1 MRKPTLILQTVLVA
15 AASVAPTDAFADN
28 IAWGNKTGQFVWASV
43 GNWLSADNTSVSMN
57 RLPTDS
63 DDVFLWAGTLSS
75 SPLVVAGGEVA
86 LTRNLSVSY
95 VKNGSTGNT
104 RDIRLEIADGGV
116 MTNAGPVVLGN
127 IANGVT
133 TGRAVSGSV
142 TVHSGGAWTALSDVT
157 VGKGLTPSANNA
169 HTSRIVVEQGG
180 KMEQTAGEFIVAGYA
195 GYDGIVT
202 NAGALATYDLF
213 VGGSGN
219 GTLVNDG
226 ALTVAN
232 KFRVARQVGSSG
244 TFVHRGGTILH
255 AAASSQPIR
264 VGHLGTGR
272 FEVAAPLAFSSEM
285 MVVGNETGSRG
296 TLDVGDALSGIK
308 ILKLGENAGSEG
320 TLLLNG
326 GSVTVNATT
335 AATASDSG
343 HAIWVGMVNESGDQ
357 AQTATGRIQG
367 HGKIGRTEV
376 DSDARHAR
384 IKNYGRIVADG
395 GDLDLGLFRLVGLP
409 TVDANKCG
417 TNGWFAVNG
426 GRLIYPRRLPVSS
439 VNHVA
444 VGDYGTFSGTDG
456 NPDTSLVN
464 SLQIG
469 LYQNGEQRF
478 SNNRTFAM
486 LYASDRTDIPGT
498 VPCDA
503 AVGDKV
509 LGVWR
514 LGHFSDIG
522 DVGAAPE
529 TPWSAFDSVSVR
541 IRFDDSEVDF
551 SKDTVAL
558 YRYDGSTW
566 RRVGKA
572 TSGIHVETNELQPR
586 YDSESDNWN
595 IGWFAVVRKRI
606 NPFVLVVR

>member
-15 AASVAPTDAFADN
+15 AASVAATDAFADN

-57 RLPTDS
+57 RLPDEA

-133 TGRAVSGSV
+133 SGRAVSGSA
-142 TVHSGGAWTALSDVT
+142 TVRSGGAWTALSDVT

-202 NAGALATYDLF
+202 NAGELATYDLF

-226 ALTVAN
+226 DLSVAN

-244 TFVHRGGTILH
+244 TFVHRGGTISH

-264 VGHLGTGR
+264 VGYLGTGR

-285 MVVGNETGSRG
+285 MVVGNENGSSG
-296 TLDVGDALSGIK
+296 TLSVGDTLSGVK
-308 ILKLGENAGSEG
+308 ILKLGESTGSHG
-320 TLLLNG
+320 TLLLDNG
-326 GSVTVNATT
+326 SITFNATT
-335 AATASDSG
+335 AATTSDSG
-343 HAIWVGMVNESGDQ
+343 QCLWVGSLDASGNQ
-357 AQTATGRIQG
+357 AGIGEVRGR
-367 HGKIGRTEV
+367 GKLSRTEA
-376 DSDARHAR
+376 DTDAKHAR
-384 IKNYGRIVADG
+384 LRNNGRIVADG

-444 VGDYGTFSGTDG
+444 VGDYGTFSGTHG
-456 NPDTSLVN
+456 NPDISLVN

-469 LYQNGEQRF
+469 LYQNDEQRF

-498 VPCDA
+498 VPCGA

-522 DVGAAPE
+522 DVGAVPE

-606 NPFVLVVR
+606 NPFVLVIR

>member
-28 IAWGNKTGQFVWASV
+28 IAWGNKTGQFVWSSI
-43 GNWLSADNTSVSMN
+43 GNWLSADNTTVFMN
-57 RLPTDS
+57 RLPNEA
-63 DDVFLWAGTLSS
+63 DDVFLWAGGLSS
-75 SPLVVAGGEVA
+75 SPLVVQNGEVA
-86 LTRNLSVSY
+86 LTRNFSISY
-95 VKNGSTGNT
+95 VKNSSTGNT
-104 RDIRLEIADGGV
+104 RNILFEIADGGV

-127 IANGVT
+127 IASGVT
-133 TGRAVSGSV
+133 SGRAVSGSA
-142 TVHSGGAWTALSDVT
+142 TVRSGGAWTALSNVT
-157 VGKGLTPSANNA
+157 VGNGLTPSANNA
-169 HTSRIVVEQGG
+169 HTSRVVVEQGG

-195 GYDGIVT
+195 GYDGVVT
-202 NAGALATYDLF
+202 NAGELAACDLL
-213 VGGSGN
+213 VGESGN
-219 GTLVNDG
+219 GKFVNDG
-226 ALTVAN
+226 ALAVAN
-232 KFRVARQVGSSG
+232 KFRVARGVGSSG
-244 TFVHRGGTILH
+244 TFVHRGGTISH

-264 VGHLGTGR
+264 VGYLGTGR
-272 FEVAAPLAFSSEM
+272 FEVAAPLAFTSEM
-285 MVVGNETGSRG
+285 MVVGNENGSRG
-296 TLDVGDALSGIK
+296 TLVVDDALSGIK

-376 DSDARHAR
+376 DTDARHAR

-444 VGDYGTFSGTDG
+444 VGDYGTFSGADG

-469 LYQNGEQRF
+469 LYQNGKQRI

-541 IRFDDSEVDF
+541 IRFDDSKVDF

-572 TSGIHVETNELQPR
+572 TSGFHVETNELQPR

>member
-1 MRKPTLILQTVLVA
+1 MKRILVIGAAISGLVSSSA
-15 AASVAPTDAFADN
+15 QADN
-28 IAWGNKTGQFVWASV
+28 IAWGNKTGELVWSSV
-43 GNWLSADNTSVSMN
+43 GNWMSADNTSVSMN

-75 SPLVVAGGEVA
+75 SPLVVAGGDVA
-86 LTRNLSVSY
+86 FTRNLSVSY

-133 TGRAVSGSV
+133 SGRAVSGSV
-142 TVHSGGAWTALSDVT
+142 TVHSGAAWTALSGVT

-202 NAGALATYDLF
+202 NTGELATCDLF

-232 KFRVARQVGSSG
+232 KFRIAREQGSSG
-244 TFVHRGGTILH
+244 VFVHRGGTISH
-255 AAASSQPIR
+255 TAASSQPIR
-264 VGHLGTGR
+264 IGHYGDGR
-272 FEVAAPLAFSSEM
+272 FEVAAPLAFTSEM
-285 MVVGNETGSRG
+285 MVVGNENGSKG
-296 TLDVGDALSGIK
+296 TLSVGDALSGIK

-335 AATASDSG
+335 AATTSDSG

-417 TNGWFAVNG
+417 TNGWYAVNG

-439 VNHVA
+439 LDHVA
-444 VGDYGTFSGTDG
+444 VGDYGTFSGANG
-456 NPDTSLVN
+456 NPDISLVN

-469 LYQNGEQRF
+469 LFKDGEQRV

-486 LYASDRTDIPGT
+486 LYASDRNDIPRGL
-498 VPCDA
+498 PCNTET
-503 AVGDKV
+503 GDKV

-514 LGHFSDIG
+514 LGHFSDIE
-522 DVGAAPE
+522 DVGDAPK
-529 TPWSAFDSVSVR
+529 TAWSAFDSVSVR
-541 IRFDDSEVDF
+541 IRFDDAGINWE
-551 SKDTVAL
+551 KDSVVL
-558 YRYDGSTW
+558 YRWNGSKW
-566 RRVGKA
+566 DRVGKA
-572 TSGIHVETNELQPR
+572 TEGTHIGTAAPQSR
-586 YDSESDNWN
+586 YESSDPNDNWN
-595 IGWFAVVRKRI
+595 IGWYAVLRKRKTGLMVI
-606 NPFVLVVR
+606 VR